1 MSKVATLSFLAIF
14 VFFSAT
20 FTAEPGPNTWPG
32 WRGPLSAGSTPTGSY
47 ASGWADG
54 KNILWTAP
62 LPGKGCSTPVVW
74 GESIF
79 ITVPIEGE
87 DGIMAF
93 DWKGKVQWQS
103 RMGKGRGGK
112 HRNGSGSNPSVVTD
126 GKHHEARVW

>member
-1 MSKVATLSFLAIF
+1 MSKLATLSFLAVF

-20 FTAEPGPNTWPG
+20 FATEPGPNTWPG
-32 WRGPLSAGSTPTGSY
+32 WRGPASAGSTPTGSY

-74 GESIF
+74 GDSIF

-87 DGIMAF
+87 FHTTSVLQA
-93 DWKGKVQWQS
+93 
-103 RMGKGRGGK
+103 K
-112 HRNGSGSNPSVVTD
+112 HLLAHQVPS
-126 GKHHEARVW
+126 AALFP